1 MIPQE
6 IRDTQNQGDFS
17 LGKKQVVIAPAQG
30 REHRSYYLNM
40 GPQHPAMHG
49 VIRLLLELE
58 GEKVLDADVE
68 IGFLHRAFEKHAE
81 TEVWNNVIPWTDR
94 LNYVSPLINN
104 VGYCM
109 AVEKL
114 SGLTVPERGQFIR
127 VIASEISRITDH
139 LTCVGASAMELGA
152 FTVFLY
158 MIEGRELLYQCVD
171 KLTGARITTSY
182 TRVGGVKGDLPAGYD
197 EMVLGAFKKI
207 RALLKDVDGLL
218 TKNRIFMDRV
228 NDTGTLS
235 AADAL
240 AYGVTGPF
248 LRSTGVPYDVRRA
261 QPSLVYDRLD
271 FEVPVGSKG
280 DNMDRY
286 LVRMAE
292 IEQSMRI
299 VEQCLKLIPPGP
311 HSLEEKELIEA
322 NVMVDEGKKGMTGKL
337 WDMRANVDPTLE
349 GGGRGCASGVQAAAP
364 AYNLPT
370 KEETYGSIEGLM
382 RHFEIIMWGRGIR
395 PPKGESYAAVE
406 GGNGELGFH
415 IYSDGT
421 DRAYRVRCRPPCLY
435 IMTALPKLIIGG
447 SVADIIP
454 TFGSV
459 NMIAGELDR

>member
-1 MIPQE
+1 MIPEE
-6 IRDTQNQGDFS
+6 IAATENEGLFS
-17 LGKKQVVIAPAQG
+17 TGKKSVHIAPAAG
-30 REHRSYYLNM
+30 REKRSYYLNM

-58 GEKVLDADVE
+58 GEKVMDADVE

-114 SGLTVPERGQFIR
+114 CGLAVPERGQYIR
-127 VIASEISRITDH
+127 TIACELSRITDH
-139 LTCVGASAMELGA
+139 LTCIGASAMELGA

-158 MIEGRELLYQCVD
+158 MMKAREWLYQLVD
-171 KLTGARITTSY
+171 QLTGARITTSY
-182 TRVGGVKGDLPAGYD
+182 TRVGGVKGDLPAGFD
-197 EMVLGAFKKI
+197 AKVLEAFKGI
-207 RALLKDVDGLL
+207 RETLREVDVLL
-218 TKNRIFMDRV
+218 TKNRIFYDRV
-228 NDTGTLS
+228 AATGKLS

-240 AYGVTGPF
+240 AHGITGPF

-261 QPSLVYDRLD
+261 QPYLVYDRVD
-271 FEVPVGSKG
+271 FEVPVGTNG
-280 DNMDRY
+280 DNLDRY

-292 IEQSMRI
+292 MEQSMRI
-299 VEQCLKLIPPGP
+299 IEQCFKLIPAGK
-311 HSLEEKELIEA
+311 HSLEEAELIDA
-322 NVMVDEGKKGMTGKL
+322 KVMVDEGKRGNTGKL
-337 WDMRANVDPTLE
+337 WNAAAGVDPTLE
-349 GGGRGCASGVQAAAP
+349 GASRSGQGDVLAFAP
-364 AYNLPT
+364 AFTLPA
-370 KEETYGSIEGLM
+370 KEGTYGSIEGLM

-395 PPKGESYAAVE
+395 VPAGETYAAVE

-415 IYSDGT
+415 VYSDGS
-421 DRAYRVRCRPPCLY
+421 DRAYRVRCRPPCLF
-435 IMTALPKLIIGG
+435 IMTAIPKLLIGG
-447 SVADIIP
+447 GVADIIP